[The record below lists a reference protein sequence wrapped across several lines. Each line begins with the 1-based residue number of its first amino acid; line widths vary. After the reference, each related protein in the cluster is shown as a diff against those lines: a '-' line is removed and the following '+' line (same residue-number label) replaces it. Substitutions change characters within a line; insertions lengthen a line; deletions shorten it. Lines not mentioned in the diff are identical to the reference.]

1 MSLRQKA
8 FLAFIGLATAV
19 QAGLGIWQWQRLGEK
34 EALIAGIAA
43 AAKAEPRVLAG
54 APLWSRV
61 SLTGRYLHQHTAYVR
76 TSRPDKGRQQGGF
89 GVIVMTPMV
98 TRLCNTEG
106 RCTLA
111 NVYVNRGFVP
121 TPPDGRIPA
130 FDKPDEPV
138 TITGFIRPGEKP
150 GLFGPAN
157 DPARKVWF
165 TRDVEAMARAAE
177 LPGTE
182 APSGSPYDR
191 FVDREAVAG
200 EKAPFG
206 LEVQSFLTSVPNNHR
221 QYAFTWWGLALT
233 NIIALGFFLFRR
245 RSRHETR

>member
-34 EALIAGIAA
+34 EALIAGIAT
-43 AAKAEPRVLAG
+43 AAKSEPRPLTD

-61 SLTGRYLHQHTAYVR
+61 TLTGRYLRQHTAYVR
-76 TSRPDKGRQQGGF
+76 TSRPDKGGQQGGF

-98 TRLCNTEG
+98 TRLCNAEG
-106 RCTLA
+106 RCTLGSI
-111 NVYVNRGFVP
+111 YVNRGFVP
-121 TPPDGRIPA
+121 TPPNGRIPA
-130 FDKPDEPV
+130 FEKPDEPV
-138 TITGFIRPGEKP
+138 TITGFIRPGERP
-150 GLFGPAN
+150 GLFGPSN

-165 TRDVEAMARAAE
+165 TRDVDAMARAAE
-177 LPGTE
+177 LPGAE
-182 APSGSPYDR
+182 VQSGSPYDR
-191 FVDREAVAG
+191 FIDREAATG

-206 LEVQSFLTSVPNNHR
+206 LEAQTFLASVPNNHR

-233 NIIALGFFLFRR
+233 NIIALGFFQLRR